1 MFLQPLFWFFLLC
14 QFLISIYLVNR
25 VSFHPRQVIP
35 EALWVLLWT
44 LLLLGIQFFLILG
57 LVRVWDF
64 RMESFTAVAFSWKV
78 IALGS
83 VLWVFF
89 MTVNHLEWY
98 WFRLQPVDVRMTA
111 QRFPNHPPRFKVPLA
126 FLENFFIDN
135 QVYDLEV
142 VQYDLYLPQWPKEFS
157 GLSLVQLS
165 DIHFGKYIHK
175 DYLRMVFEEAK
186 KLKPDFYALTGDFI
200 SHFKDIAPIRGLLKG
215 FKAPLGV
222 YALLGNHDHWA
233 GASEMRKA
241 LEDDGIKVL
250 QNDVVYLKRKGKTLA
265 LLGVDDLW
273 EGKKD
278 IAPLLQAKGDAKI
291 LLAHQPDHFYL
302 AKKLK
307 ARLQIS
313 GHCHGGQICFPL
325 IGPLIV
331 PTIQGRKFAAG
342 FIREKGSTLFI
353 HRGIGGFPP
362 LRTLCR
368 PQVVKLV
375 LKTAS

>member
-1 MFLQPLFWFFLLC
+1 MLLQPLFWFFLFC
-14 QFLISIYLVNR
+14 HFLIFIYLINR
-25 VSFHPRQVIP
+25 VSFHPRQIIS
-35 EALWVLLWT
+35 ESLWVLLWT
-44 LLLLGIQFFLILG
+44 FFILAVQSGLILG
-57 LVRVWDF
+57 LSHVWDF
-64 RMESFTAVAFSWKV
+64 RMESFSSMFFPWKCF
-78 IALGS
+78 AAGS
-83 VLWVFF
+83 VCWVLF
-89 MTVNHLEWY
+89 MVVKHLEWY
-98 WFRLQPVDVRMTA
+98 WFRLEPVDARMVI
-111 QRFPNHPPRFKVPLA
+111 QRFPNHPPRFKVPMP
-126 FLENFFIDN
+126 FLEKLFIDN

-142 VQYDLYLPQWPKEFS
+142 VQYDLFLPRWPKEFS
-157 GLSLVQLS
+157 GLSLVQVS

-186 KLKPDFYALTGDFI
+186 KLKPDFFAFTGDFI

-233 GASEMRKA
+233 GAAEMRKA
-241 LEDDGIKVL
+241 LEGDGIKVL
-250 QNDVVYLKRKGKTLA
+250 QNDVVYLKRKGKSLA
-265 LLGVDDLW
+265 LLGADDLW

-278 IAPLLQAKGDAKI
+278 ISALLEAQGDAKI

-307 ARLQIS
+307 AHLQIS

-325 IGPLIV
+325 VGPLIV
-331 PTIQGRKFAAG
+331 PTVQGRKFAAG
-342 FIREKGSTLFI
+342 FMREKGTTLFI